1 MSKSRIMAI
10 AESVKQSTKSIVPGA
25 FLSDVKTMTRD
36 QMTSVVNQIANDT
49 FKPERARL
57 SESANLGT
65 NAGVV
70 AKSKLS
76 LNSEMKKEYVARAE
90 NLLMHTI
97 QSTGAQS
104 TAVSPVN
111 QAGAVSLVGGII
123 DEAYNKFMTTEAT
136 RAPEYLRTYTI
147 PLVIDH
153 MGNVYDLIAL
163 QSDSETLEKVAG
175 ASTISVLQKVDFKG
189 KVNVVGNL
197 VDLTNQA
204 LAAASPSAL
213 PINSPRNFVSRG
225 IKITEV
231 TYNGKAY
238 PQEWE
243 SLGVQ
248 SQNGQNN
255 TDVAIISLSLNDI
268 SANGGSKVT
277 LLGKVTQDGT
287 VELLTNDAKLT
298 DVTIKYYLP
307 PIDQQAPFTVSRKST
322 KYVKVI
328 NETAR
333 AQTTLNT
340 TITEDHKYFT
350 GEDLVER
357 FNTDVMITVNAQKDN
372 YAIKTIRTAI
382 AELKAAEEAKKAA
395 GANYVNTE
403 TMVTAR
409 STYAERTVDTNTQS
423 NGNQNVYAGYNVSL
437 ANALYNVASDMNVTL
452 NPTEARFAIATS
464 IHAFQRIN
472 TAGNETQTR
481 FNLVGDMAEDGI
493 AGFKVNHAYQLNRA
507 IVGGYDTVVVASNR
521 LKHTTDK
528 TKEVTLTDL
537 NGNPKV
543 NPLDPTKVLKGIANV
558 YEYLVLTRF
567 EQSQDSFVFV
577 NGLEV
582 FEEGTGMSSAEQ
594 SKSVNYSGRYTIATL
609 NKVAGLVT
617 LIERPE
623 ETL

>member
-175 ASTISVLQKVDFKG
+175 ASTISVLQKVAFGG

-287 VELLTNDAKLT
+287 IELLTNDVKLT

-423 NGNQNVYAGYNVSL
+423 NGNQNIYAGYNVSL

-528 TKEVTLTDL
+528 TKKVTLTDL

-543 NPLDPTKVLKGIANV
+543 DPLDPTKVLKGIAKV
-558 YEYLVLTRF
+558 YEYLVLTKF

>member
-153 MGNVYDLIAL
+153 MGNVYDLITL

-175 ASTISVLQKVDFKG
+175 ASTISVLQKVDFGG

-204 LAAASPSAL
+204 LKLASPSAL

-225 IKITEV
+225 IKITSV
-231 TYNGKAY
+231 TYNGKKY

-268 SANGGSKVT
+268 SANGGPKVT

-287 VELLTNDAKLT
+287 VELLTNDVKLT

-357 FNTDVMITVNAQKDN
+357 FNTDIMVTVNAQKDN

-423 NGNQNVYAGYNVSL
+423 NGNQNIYAGYNVSL

-472 TAGNETQTR
+472 TVGNETQTR

-543 NPLDPTKVLKGIANV
+543 DPLAPTKVLKGIANV
-558 YEYLVLTRF
+558 YEYLVLTKF

>member
-163 QSDSETLEKVAG
+163 QSDSKTLEKVAG
-175 ASTISVLQKVDFKG
+175 ASTISVLQKVAFGG

-231 TYNGKAY
+231 TYDGKAY

-287 VELLTNDAKLT
+287 VELLTNNAKLT

-382 AELKAAEEAKKAA
+382 AELKAAEAAKKAA

-409 STYAERTVDTNTQS
+409 SSYAERTVDTNTQS
-423 NGNQNVYAGYNVSL
+423 NGNQNIYAGYNVSL
-437 ANALYNVASDMNVTL
+437 ANALYNVASDMNVKL

-558 YEYLVLTRF
+558 YEYLVLTKF

>member
-287 VELLTNDAKLT
+287 IELLTNDVKLT

-423 NGNQNVYAGYNVSL
+423 NGNQNIYAGYNVSL

-543 NPLDPTKVLKGIANV
+543 DPLVPTKVLKGIAKV
-558 YEYLVLTRF
+558 YEYLVLTKF

>member
-163 QSDSETLEKVAG
+163 QSDSKKLEKVAG
-175 ASTISVLQKVDFKG
+175 ASTISVLQKVAFGG

-231 TYNGKAY
+231 TYDGKAY

-287 VELLTNDAKLT
+287 VELLTNDVKLT

-423 NGNQNVYAGYNVSL
+423 NGNQNIYAGYNVSL

-528 TKEVTLTDL
+528 TKKVTLTDL

-543 NPLDPTKVLKGIANV
+543 DPLDPTKVLKGIANV
-558 YEYLVLTRF
+558 YEYLVLTKF

>member
-175 ASTISVLQKVDFKG
+175 ASTISVLQKVKFGG

-204 LAAASPSAL
+204 LALASPSAL

-231 TYNGKAY
+231 TYNGVAY

-287 VELLTNDAKLT
+287 IELLTNDVKLT

-423 NGNQNVYAGYNVSL
+423 NGNQNIYAGYNVSL

-528 TKEVTLTDL
+528 TKKVTLTDL

-543 NPLDPTKVLKGIANV
+543 DPLDPTKVLKGIAKV
-558 YEYLVLTRF
+558 YEYLVLTKF

>member
-163 QSDSETLEKVAG
+163 QADSKTLEKVAG
-175 ASTISVLQKVDFKG
+175 ASTISVLQKVAFGG

-231 TYNGKAY
+231 TYDGKAY

-287 VELLTNDAKLT
+287 IELLTNDVKLT

-357 FNTDVMITVNAQKDN
+357 FNTDIMITVNAQKDN

-382 AELKAAEEAKKAA
+382 AELKAAEKAKKAA

-423 NGNQNVYAGYNVSL
+423 NGNQNIYAGYNVSL

-528 TKEVTLTDL
+528 TKKVTLTDL

-543 NPLDPTKVLKGIANV
+543 DPLDPTKVLKGIAKV
-558 YEYLVLTRF
+558 YEYLVLTKF

>member
-175 ASTISVLQKVDFKG
+175 ASTISVLQKVAFGG

-231 TYNGKAY
+231 TYDGKAY

-287 VELLTNDAKLT
+287 IELLTNDVKLT

-382 AELKAAEEAKKAA
+382 AELKAAEAAKKAA

-423 NGNQNVYAGYNVSL
+423 NGNQNIYAGYNVSL

-528 TKEVTLTDL
+528 TKKVTLTDL

-543 NPLDPTKVLKGIANV
+543 DPLDPTKVLKGIAKV
-558 YEYLVLTRF
+558 YEYLVLTKF

>member
-1 MSKSRIMAI
+1 MSKSRILAI

-163 QSDSETLEKVAG
+163 QADSETLEKVAG

-197 VDLTNQA
+197 VDLTNAA

-287 VELLTNDAKLT
+287 VELLTNNAKLT

-423 NGNQNVYAGYNVSL
+423 NGNQNIYAGYNVSL

-521 LKHTTDK
+521 LKNTTDK
-528 TKEVTLTDL
+528 TKKVTLTDL

-543 NPLDPTKVLKGIANV
+543 DPLAPTKVLTGIANV

-582 FEEGTGMSSAEQ
+582 FDEGTGMSSAEQ

>member
-175 ASTISVLQKVDFKG
+175 ASTISVLQKVDFGG

-287 VELLTNDAKLT
+287 VELLTNDVKLT

-382 AELKAAEEAKKAA
+382 AELKAAEEAKKAT

-423 NGNQNVYAGYNVSL
+423 NGNQNIYAGYNVSL

-528 TKEVTLTDL
+528 TKVVTLTDL

-543 NPLDPTKVLKGIANV
+543 DPLTPTKVLKGIANV

>member
-163 QSDSETLEKVAG
+163 QSDSEKLEKVAG
-175 ASTISVLQKVDFKG
+175 ASTISVLQKVKFGG

-231 TYNGKAY
+231 TYDGKAY

-287 VELLTNDAKLT
+287 IELLTNDVKLT

-423 NGNQNVYAGYNVSL
+423 NGNQNIYAGYNVSL

-528 TKEVTLTDL
+528 TKKVTLTDL

-543 NPLDPTKVLKGIANV
+543 DPLDPTKVLKGIAKV
-558 YEYLVLTRF
+558 YEYLVLTKF

>member
-231 TYNGKAY
+231 TYNGVAY

-287 VELLTNDAKLT
+287 IELLTNDVKLT

-382 AELKAAEEAKKAA
+382 AELKAAEEAKKAT

-409 STYAERTVDTNTQS
+409 SSYAERTVDTNTQS
-423 NGNQNVYAGYNVSL
+423 NGNQNIYAGYNVSL
-437 ANALYNVASDMNVTL
+437 ANALYNVASDMNVKL

-521 LKHTTDK
+521 LKRTTDK
-528 TKEVTLTDL
+528 TKKVTLTDL

-543 NPLDPTKVLKGIANV
+543 DPLDPTKVLKGIANV
-558 YEYLVLTRF
+558 YEYLVLTKF

>member
-163 QSDSETLEKVAG
+163 QSDSKKLEKVAG

-231 TYNGKAY
+231 TYDGKAY

-287 VELLTNDAKLT
+287 VELLTNDVKLT

-423 NGNQNVYAGYNVSL
+423 NGNQNIYAGYNVSL

-528 TKEVTLTDL
+528 TKKVTLTDL

-543 NPLDPTKVLKGIANV
+543 DPLDPTKVLKGIAKV
-558 YEYLVLTRF
+558 YEYLVLTKF

>member
-1 MSKSRIMAI
+1 MSKPRIMAI

-163 QSDSETLEKVAG
+163 QSDSEKLEKVAG
-175 ASTISVLQKVDFKG
+175 ASTISVLQKVAFGG

-231 TYNGKAY
+231 TYDGKAY

-287 VELLTNDAKLT
+287 VELLTNDVKLT
-298 DVTIKYYLP
+298 DVTVKYYLP

-357 FNTDVMITVNAQKDN
+357 FNTDIMITVNAQKDN

-423 NGNQNVYAGYNVSL
+423 NGNQNIYAGYNVSL

-528 TKEVTLTDL
+528 TKKVTLTDL

-543 NPLDPTKVLKGIANV
+543 DPLDPTKVLKGIAKV
-558 YEYLVLTRF
+558 YEYLVLTKF

>member
-423 NGNQNVYAGYNVSL
+423 NGNQNIYAGYNVSL

-528 TKEVTLTDL
+528 TKKVTLTDL

-543 NPLDPTKVLKGIANV
+543 DPLAPTKVLTGIANV
-558 YEYLVLTRF
+558 YEYLVLTKF

-582 FEEGTGMSSAEQ
+582 FDEGTGMSSAEQ

>member
-163 QSDSETLEKVAG
+163 QADSETLEKVAG
-175 ASTISVLQKVDFKG
+175 ASTISVLQKVKFGG

-204 LAAASPSAL
+204 LALASPSAL

-231 TYNGKAY
+231 TYDGKAY

-287 VELLTNDAKLT
+287 IELLTNDVKLT

-382 AELKAAEEAKKAA
+382 AELKAAEKAKKAA

-409 STYAERTVDTNTQS
+409 SSYAERTVDTNTQS
-423 NGNQNVYAGYNVSL
+423 NGNQNIYAGYNVSL
-437 ANALYNVASDMNVTL
+437 ANALYNVASDMNVKL

-521 LKHTTDK
+521 LKNTTDK

-543 NPLDPTKVLKGIANV
+543 DPLAPTKVLKGIANV
-558 YEYLVLTRF
+558 YEYSVSESLRPANNSFNCTVKLLNIPLNSISF
-567 EQSQDSFVFV
+567 SILPAVDSVS
-577 NGLEV
+577 NRRIL
-582 FEEGTGMSSAEQ
+582 
-594 SKSVNYSGRYTIATL
+594 
-609 NKVAGLVT
+609 
-617 LIERPE
+617 
-623 ETL
+623 

>member
-163 QSDSETLEKVAG
+163 QSDSKTLEKVAG
-175 ASTISVLQKVDFKG
+175 ASTISVLQKVKFGG

-231 TYNGKAY
+231 TYNGVAY

-287 VELLTNDAKLT
+287 IELLTNDVKLT

-357 FNTDVMITVNAQKDN
+357 FNTDIMITVNAQKDN

-382 AELKAAEEAKKAA
+382 AELKAAEKAKKAA

-423 NGNQNVYAGYNVSL
+423 NGNQNIYAGYNVSL

-543 NPLDPTKVLKGIANV
+543 NPLDPTKVLKGIAKV
-558 YEYLVLTRF
+558 YEYLVLTKF

>member
-163 QSDSETLEKVAG
+163 QADSKTLEKVAG

-225 IKITEV
+225 IKITSV
-231 TYNGKAY
+231 TYDGKAY

-287 VELLTNDAKLT
+287 IELLTNDVKLT

-382 AELKAAEEAKKAA
+382 AELKAAEKAKKAA

-423 NGNQNVYAGYNVSL
+423 NGNQNIYAGYNVSL
-437 ANALYNVASDMNVTL
+437 ANALYNVASDMNVKL

-543 NPLDPTKVLKGIANV
+543 DPLDPTKVLKGIANV
-558 YEYLVLTRF
+558 YEYLVLTKF

>member
-163 QSDSETLEKVAG
+163 QSDSKTLEKVAG
-175 ASTISVLQKVDFKG
+175 ASTISVLQKVKFGG

-231 TYNGKAY
+231 TYNGVAY

-287 VELLTNDAKLT
+287 VELLTNDVKLT

-409 STYAERTVDTNTQS
+409 SSYAERTVDTNTQS
-423 NGNQNVYAGYNVSL
+423 NGNQNIYAGYNVSL
-437 ANALYNVASDMNVTL
+437 ANALYNVASDMNVKL

-528 TKEVTLTDL
+528 TKKVTLTDL

-543 NPLDPTKVLKGIANV
+543 DPLDPTKVLKGIANV
-558 YEYLVLTRF
+558 YEYLVLTKF

>member
-1 MSKSRIMAI
+1 MSKSRILAI

-287 VELLTNDAKLT
+287 VELLTNDVKLT

-382 AELKAAEEAKKAA
+382 AELKAAEEAKKAT

-423 NGNQNVYAGYNVSL
+423 NGNQNIYAGYNVSL
-437 ANALYNVASDMNVTL
+437 ANALYNVASDMNVAL

-521 LKHTTDK
+521 LKQTTDK
-528 TKEVTLTDL
+528 TKKVTLTDL

-543 NPLDPTKVLKGIANV
+543 DPLVPTKVLTGIANV

>member
-163 QSDSETLEKVAG
+163 QSDSKTLEKVAG
-175 ASTISVLQKVDFKG
+175 ASTISVLQKVKFGG

-231 TYNGKAY
+231 TYDGKAY

-287 VELLTNDAKLT
+287 IELLTNDVKLT

-423 NGNQNVYAGYNVSL
+423 NGNQNIYAGYNVSL

-528 TKEVTLTDL
+528 TKKVTLTDL

-543 NPLDPTKVLKGIANV
+543 DPLDPTKVLKGIAKV
-558 YEYLVLTRF
+558 YEYLVLTKF

>member
-163 QSDSETLEKVAG
+163 QSDSEKLEKVAG
-175 ASTISVLQKVDFKG
+175 ASTISVLQKVKFGG

-231 TYNGKAY
+231 TYNGVAY

-287 VELLTNDAKLT
+287 VELLTNDVKLT

-357 FNTDVMITVNAQKDN
+357 FNTDIMITVNAQKDN

-423 NGNQNVYAGYNVSL
+423 NGNQNIYAGYNVSL

-528 TKEVTLTDL
+528 TKKVTLTDL

-543 NPLDPTKVLKGIANV
+543 DPLDPTKVLKGIAKV
-558 YEYLVLTRF
+558 YEYLVLTKF

>member
-175 ASTISVLQKVDFKG
+175 ASTISVLQKVKFGG

-231 TYNGKAY
+231 TYDGKAY

-287 VELLTNDAKLT
+287 IELLTNDVKLT

-423 NGNQNVYAGYNVSL
+423 NGNQNIYAGYNVSL

-543 NPLDPTKVLKGIANV
+543 DPLDPTKVLKGIAKV
-558 YEYLVLTRF
+558 YEYLVLTKF

>member
-175 ASTISVLQKVDFKG
+175 ASTISVLQKVNFGG

-357 FNTDVMITVNAQKDN
+357 FNTDIMITVNAQKDN

-382 AELKAAEEAKKAA
+382 AELKAAEEAKKSA

-423 NGNQNVYAGYNVSL
+423 NGNQNIYAGYNVSL

-521 LKHTTDK
+521 LKQTTDK
-528 TKEVTLTDL
+528 TKKVTLTDL

-543 NPLDPTKVLKGIANV
+543 DPLDPTKVLKGIANV

>member
-163 QSDSETLEKVAG
+163 QSDSKTLEKVAG
-175 ASTISVLQKVDFKG
+175 ASTISVLQKVAFGG

-231 TYNGKAY
+231 TYDGKTY

-287 VELLTNDAKLT
+287 VELLTNDVKLT

-409 STYAERTVDTNTQS
+409 SSYAERTVDTNTQS
-423 NGNQNVYAGYNVSL
+423 NGNQNIYAGYNVSL
-437 ANALYNVASDMNVTL
+437 ANALYNVASDMNVKL

>member
-163 QSDSETLEKVAG
+163 QADSETLEKVAG
-175 ASTISVLQKVDFKG
+175 ASTISVLQKVKFGG

-231 TYNGKAY
+231 TYNGVAY

-287 VELLTNDAKLT
+287 IELLTNDVKLT

-382 AELKAAEEAKKAA
+382 AELKAAEAAKKAA

-423 NGNQNVYAGYNVSL
+423 NGNQNIYAGYNVSL

-528 TKEVTLTDL
+528 TKKVTLTDL

-543 NPLDPTKVLKGIANV
+543 DPLDPTKVLKGIAKV
-558 YEYLVLTRF
+558 YEYLVLTKF

>member
-163 QSDSETLEKVAG
+163 QSDSKTLEKVAG
-175 ASTISVLQKVDFKG
+175 ASTISVLQKVNFGG

-231 TYNGKAY
+231 TYDGKAY

-287 VELLTNDAKLT
+287 VELLTNDVKLT

-382 AELKAAEEAKKAA
+382 AELKAAEAAKKAA

-423 NGNQNVYAGYNVSL
+423 NGNQNIYAGYNVSL

-521 LKHTTDK
+521 LKNTTDK

-543 NPLDPTKVLKGIANV
+543 DPLAPTKVLKGIANV

>member
-175 ASTISVLQKVDFKG
+175 ASTISVLQKVKFAG

-231 TYNGKAY
+231 TYDGKAY

-287 VELLTNDAKLT
+287 VELLTNDVKLT

-357 FNTDVMITVNAQKDN
+357 FNTDIMITVNAQKDN

-423 NGNQNVYAGYNVSL
+423 NGNQNIYAGYNVSL

-528 TKEVTLTDL
+528 TKKVTLTDL

-543 NPLDPTKVLKGIANV
+543 DPLDPTKVLKGIAKV
-558 YEYLVLTRF
+558 YEYLVLTKF

>member
-163 QSDSETLEKVAG
+163 QADSETLEKVAG
-175 ASTISVLQKVDFKG
+175 ASTISVLQKVKFGG

-287 VELLTNDAKLT
+287 IELLTNDVKLT

-382 AELKAAEEAKKAA
+382 AELKAAEKAKKAA

-409 STYAERTVDTNTQS
+409 SSYAERTVDTNTQS
-423 NGNQNVYAGYNVSL
+423 NGNQNIYAGYNVSL
-437 ANALYNVASDMNVTL
+437 ANALYNVASDMNVKL

-521 LKHTTDK
+521 LKNTTDK

-543 NPLDPTKVLKGIANV
+543 DPLAPTKVLKGIANV
-558 YEYLVLTRF
+558 YEYLVLTKF

>member
-163 QSDSETLEKVAG
+163 QADSETLEKVAG
-175 ASTISVLQKVDFKG
+175 ASTISVLQKVKFGG

-204 LAAASPSAL
+204 LALASPSAL

-231 TYNGKAY
+231 TYDGKAY

-287 VELLTNDAKLT
+287 IELLTNDVKLT
-298 DVTIKYYLP
+298 DVTVKYYLP

-382 AELKAAEEAKKAA
+382 AELKAAEKAKKAA

-423 NGNQNVYAGYNVSL
+423 NGNQNIYAGYNVSL
-437 ANALYNVASDMNVTL
+437 ANALYNVASDMNVKL

-521 LKHTTDK
+521 LKNTTDK

-558 YEYLVLTRF
+558 YEYLVLTKF

>member
-175 ASTISVLQKVDFKG
+175 ASTISVLQKVKFGG

-204 LAAASPSAL
+204 LALASPSAL

-231 TYNGKAY
+231 TYDGKAY

-287 VELLTNDAKLT
+287 VELLTNDVKLT

-409 STYAERTVDTNTQS
+409 SSYAERTVDTNTQS
-423 NGNQNVYAGYNVSL
+423 NGNQNIYAGYNVSL

-543 NPLDPTKVLKGIANV
+543 DPLAPTKVLKGIANV

>member
-163 QSDSETLEKVAG
+163 QSDSEKLEKVAG
-175 ASTISVLQKVDFKG
+175 ASTISVLQKVKFGG

-231 TYNGKAY
+231 TYNGVAY

-287 VELLTNDAKLT
+287 IELLTNDVKLT

-382 AELKAAEEAKKAA
+382 AELKAAEAAKKAA

-423 NGNQNVYAGYNVSL
+423 NGNQNIYAGYNVSL

-528 TKEVTLTDL
+528 TKKVTLTDL

-543 NPLDPTKVLKGIANV
+543 DPLDPTKVLKGIAKV
-558 YEYLVLTRF
+558 YEYLVLTKF

>member
-175 ASTISVLQKVDFKG
+175 ASTISVLQKVAFGG

-231 TYNGKAY
+231 TYDGKAY

-287 VELLTNDAKLT
+287 IELLTNDVKLT

-423 NGNQNVYAGYNVSL
+423 NGNQNIYAGYNVSL

-528 TKEVTLTDL
+528 TKKVTLTDL

-543 NPLDPTKVLKGIANV
+543 DPLDPTKVLKGIAKV
-558 YEYLVLTRF
+558 YEYLVLTKF

>member
-163 QSDSETLEKVAG
+163 QSDSKKLEKVAG
-175 ASTISVLQKVDFKG
+175 ASTISVLQKVAFGG

-231 TYNGKAY
+231 TYDGKAY

-287 VELLTNDAKLT
+287 IELLTNDVKLT

-423 NGNQNVYAGYNVSL
+423 NGNQNIYAGYNVSL

-528 TKEVTLTDL
+528 TKKVTLTDL

-543 NPLDPTKVLKGIANV
+543 DPLDPTKVLKGIAKV
-558 YEYLVLTRF
+558 YEYLVLTKF

>member
-163 QSDSETLEKVAG
+163 QSDSEKLEKVAG
-175 ASTISVLQKVDFKG
+175 ASTISVLQKVKFGG

-204 LAAASPSAL
+204 LALASPSAL

-231 TYNGKAY
+231 TYDGKAY

-287 VELLTNDAKLT
+287 IELLTNDVKLT

-357 FNTDVMITVNAQKDN
+357 FNTDIMITVNAQKDN

-423 NGNQNVYAGYNVSL
+423 NGNQNIYAGYNVSL

-528 TKEVTLTDL
+528 TKKVTLTDL

-543 NPLDPTKVLKGIANV
+543 DPLDPTKVLKGIAKV
-558 YEYLVLTRF
+558 YEYLVLTKF

>member
-423 NGNQNVYAGYNVSL
+423 NGNQNIYAGYNVSL

-528 TKEVTLTDL
+528 TKTVTLTDL

-543 NPLDPTKVLKGIANV
+543 DPLDKTKVLKGIAKV
-558 YEYLVLTRF
+558 YEYLVLTKF

-582 FEEGTGMSSAEQ
+582 FDEGTGMSSAEQ

>member
-163 QSDSETLEKVAG
+163 QSDSEKLEKVAG
-175 ASTISVLQKVDFKG
+175 ASTISVLQKVKFAG

-287 VELLTNDAKLT
+287 VELLTNDVKLT

-423 NGNQNVYAGYNVSL
+423 NGNQNIYAGYNVSL

-528 TKEVTLTDL
+528 TKKVTLTDL

-543 NPLDPTKVLKGIANV
+543 DPLDPTKVLKGIAKV
-558 YEYLVLTRF
+558 YEYLVLTKF

>member
-163 QSDSETLEKVAG
+163 QSDSEKLEKVAG
-175 ASTISVLQKVDFKG
+175 ASTISVLQKVKFGG

-231 TYNGKAY
+231 TYDGKAY

-287 VELLTNDAKLT
+287 VELLTNDVKLT

-423 NGNQNVYAGYNVSL
+423 NGNQNIYAGYNVSL

-528 TKEVTLTDL
+528 TKKVTLTDL

-543 NPLDPTKVLKGIANV
+543 DPLDPTKVLKGIANV
-558 YEYLVLTRF
+558 YEYLVLTKF

>member
-175 ASTISVLQKVDFKG
+175 ASTISVLQKVKFGG

-287 VELLTNDAKLT
+287 IELLTNDVKLT
-298 DVTIKYYLP
+298 DVTVKYYLP

-423 NGNQNVYAGYNVSL
+423 NGNQNIYAGYNVSL
-437 ANALYNVASDMNVTL
+437 ANALYNVASDMNVKL

-528 TKEVTLTDL
+528 TKKVTLTDL

-543 NPLDPTKVLKGIANV
+543 DPLDPTKVLKGIANV
-558 YEYLVLTRF
+558 YEYLVLTKF

>member
-175 ASTISVLQKVDFKG
+175 ASTISVLQKVKFGG

-357 FNTDVMITVNAQKDN
+357 FNTDIMITVNAQKDN

-382 AELKAAEEAKKAA
+382 AELKAAEEAKKSA

-423 NGNQNVYAGYNVSL
+423 NGNQNIYAGYNVSL

-521 LKHTTDK
+521 LKQTTDK
-528 TKEVTLTDL
+528 TKKVTLTDL

-543 NPLDPTKVLKGIANV
+543 DPLDPTKVLKGIANV
-558 YEYLVLTRF
+558 YEYLVLTKF